1 MKYNI
6 YLTLTLQEVHNKE
19 NVCAQMQ
26 KGLEELRRTYS
37 VAKHQ
42 QSILYKEHLEL
53 KNSYEKDVKKL
64 EEERNELLLQK
75 SQDAVRI
82 QEFDKLIANV
92 ELCEAKPK
100 KLLAELTRKMT
111 VLRVNE
117 KSLTRR

>member
-1 MKYNI
+1 
-6 YLTLTLQEVHNKE
+6 
-19 NVCAQMQ
+19 MQ